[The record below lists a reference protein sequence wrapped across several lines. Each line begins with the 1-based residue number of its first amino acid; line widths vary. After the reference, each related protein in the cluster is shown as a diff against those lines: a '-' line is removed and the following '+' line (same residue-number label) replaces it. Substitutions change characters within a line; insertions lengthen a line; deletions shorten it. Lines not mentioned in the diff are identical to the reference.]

1 MKKRS
6 FLLALKLVALS
17 NMFFVTNS
25 IAAFKDVKFE
35 LGRALFFDKV
45 LSGNKNISCATCHHP
60 DLASGDA
67 VALSIGEGGSGL
79 GVKRTLSEGKRAP
92 RNAPALF
99 NLRLMDDY
107 PIFFDGRVEEVPGSN
122 GFIASP
128 AKNNLPEGLEDILSV
143 QALFPLLSAV
153 EMAGQKGSNEIADAA
168 AKDDKVKAWSIVVNR
183 VKNIDG
189 YMSLFQEV
197 FPSVKSKNDLG
208 IQHIA
213 NALAHYEDKGYRAVD
228 SPYDRYK
235 DGELTALNFEAKK
248 GMKLFYGKAKCSQ
261 CHTGKFQT
269 DGKFYNLA
277 IPPVGPGKEK
287 GLGGKED
294 FGRELVTKKRS
305 DRYKFRTPT
314 LRNVVLTG
322 PWGHNG
328 VFQTL
333 EEVIDHHLN
342 PEGALINFDF
352 NSFLYLDDEDPGH
365 TIFDMTFVKEN
376 MLTKH
381 DLPRVELNHEEKS
394 YLIEFLYSLTD
405 LNPLSRETLIP
416 EYVPSGLPVKD

>member
-1 MKKRS
+1 MPS
-6 FLLALKLVALS
+6 
-17 NMFFVTNS
+17 
-25 IAAFKDVKFE
+25 
-35 LGRALFFDKV
+35 
-45 LSGNKNISCATCHHP
+45 
-60 DLASGDA
+60 
-67 VALSIGEGGSGL
+67 
-79 GVKRTLSEGKRAP
+79 
-92 RNAPALF
+92 
-99 NLRLMDDY
+99 
-107 PIFFDGRVEEVPGSN
+107 
-122 GFIASP
+122 
-128 AKNNLPEGLEDILSV
+128 LPQL
-143 QALFPLLSAV
+143 
-153 EMAGQKGSNEIADAA
+153 
-168 AKDDKVKAWSIVVNR
+168 
-183 VKNIDG
+183 
-189 YMSLFQEV
+189 
-197 FPSVKSKNDLG
+197 SVKSKNDLG

-235 DGELTALNFEAKK
+235 EGELTALNFEAKK

-328 VFQTL
+328 IFQTL

-342 PEGALINFDF
+342 PEESLFNFNF

-365 TIFDMTFVKEN
+365 TVFDMTFVKEN
-376 MLTKH
+376 MLTSH
-381 DLPRVELNHEEKS
+381 DLPRVDLNNQEKE
-394 YLIEFLYSLTD
+394 YLIEFLYALTD
-405 LNPLSRETLIP
+405 LNPLPREVLIP
-416 EYVPSGLPVKD
+416 ESVPSGLPVND